1 MDVHEISHVEIYA
14 GDAIQAAYYY
24 RNAFGFRVVAEADP
38 ETGLPGRRSILLEQ
52 GRARLLLTSALH
64 ADDPIAEHV
73 ARHGDGVKDI
83 ALRVPDVMST
93 YRDAI
98 AGGAVP
104 VAEPVTLPDGSER
117 AVLATFG
124 EVVHSLLPAGTDQP
138 FPLPELRPVEPV
150 ADPDAEPVAEP
161 DAEPLLRLIDHI
173 AVCVPAGELDKV
185 TDLYKR
191 VLDFE
196 GAFEEYIEVG
206 RQAMDSRALR
216 SRSGMLTL
224 TVLEPD
230 VRREPGQIDAF
241 LQRHG
246 GAGVQHLAFE
256 TADIETAV
264 RRLTRRGVRFLSTP
278 ASYYDALPGRVGPL
292 GKDLDGLRANNIL
305 ADRDDR
311 GLLFQI
317 FTRSPYARGTMFL
330 EVIERRGA
338 HTFGSGNIKALY
350 EAVERDRAAPNA
362 AGSR

>member
-1 MDVHEISHVEIYA
+1 MDVREISHVEIYT

-24 RNAFGFRVVAEADP
+24 RNAFGFRVVAEAGP

-64 ADDPIAEHV
+64 ADDPIAKHV

-93 YRDAI
+93 YRDAV

-104 VAEPVTLPDGSER
+104 VTEPVTLPDGGER

-150 ADPDAEPVAEP
+150 ADPDAEP

-173 AVCVPAGELDKV
+173 AVCVPAGGLDKV
-185 TDLYKR
+185 TDLYER

-206 RQAMDSRALR
+206 NQAMDSRVVR
-216 SRSGMLTL
+216 SRSGLLTL

-230 VRREPGQIDAF
+230 ARREPGQIDAF
-241 LQRHG
+241 LQRYG
-246 GAGVQHLAFE
+246 DAGVQHLAFD
-256 TADIETAV
+256 TVDIETAV

-330 EVIERRGA
+330 ELIERRGA
-338 HTFGSGNIKALY
+338 QTFGSGNIKALY
-350 EAVERDRAAPNA
+350 EAVERDQATPEAAE
-362 AGSR
+362 SRR